1 MAQKGAG
8 GMETRREQAR
18 REFKRMLLAIFAMS
32 GVVLAAVLWW
42 MSTQGDLRLHMV
54 IATIAGVSASM
65 LLGAGLMALAFYSSK
80 SGTDA
85 EVTNSTRDRDRPD
98 QQ

>member
-1 MAQKGAG
+1 MRSAP
-8 GMETRREQAR
+8 EQAR
-18 REFKRMLLAIFAMS
+18 REFKLMLLAIFAIS

-42 MSTQGDLRLHMV
+42 MSTQGELRLHMV

-80 SGTDA
+80 SGTD
-85 EVTNSTRDRDRPD
+85 EDVSHSVRDRSRPD
-98 QQ
+98 QK

>member
-1 MAQKGAG
+1 MGS
-8 GMETRREQAR
+8 RYEQAR
-18 REFKRMLLAIFAMS
+18 RDFKRMLLAIFAIS

-80 SGTDA
+80 SGTDEHVSNA
-85 EVTNSTRDRDRPD
+85 ARDTSKP
-98 QQ
+98 QPK

>member
-1 MAQKGAG
+1 MGS
-8 GMETRREQAR
+8 RREQAR
-18 REFKRMLLAIFAMS
+18 REFKRMLLAIFAIS
-32 GVVLAAVLWW
+32 GVVLVAVLWW

-65 LLGAGLMALAFYSSK
+65 LLGAGLMALALYSSK

-85 EVTNSTRDRDRPD
+85 EVTNSTRD
-98 QQ
+98 

>member
-1 MAQKGAG
+1 MRSPQ
-8 GMETRREQAR
+8 EQAR
-18 REFKRMLLAIFAMS
+18 REFKLMLLAIFVIS

-42 MSTQGDLRLHMV
+42 MSTQGELRMHMV

-80 SGTDA
+80 SGTD
-85 EVTNSTRDRDRPD
+85 EDVSNSARKQDRPKKK
-98 QQ
+98 